1 MVEIIEVMS
10 TRHPIPSQAE
20 SQSVQQMISVVI
32 SPPPPPPPSSQPEIR
47 ESMKRKRSSVWD
59 HFERSVEAGIKYGK
73 CNYCDGG
80 KYRAGGKKYVTTN
93 LNWHLTR
100 FEKYLESQEDAQL
113 DSLGQPS
120 NLRDQTVGVTFC
132 QDSCRRA
139 LINFIITDEQSF
151 RMVEGE
157 GFIAFCRYL
166 EPRFKLPSRMTVY
179 RDICGLFLSEKAKL
193 VKYFKSNKVRVCLTT
208 DTWTSIQN
216 YNYMV
221 VTAHFIDDH

>member
-1 MVEIIEVMS
+1 MVEITEVMS
-10 TRHPIPSQAE
+10 TRPPIPSQDE
-20 SQSVQQMISVVI
+20 SQSVRKRVSVVI

-73 CNYCDGG
+73 CNYCDDG
-80 KYRAGGKKYVTTN
+80 KYRAGGKKYGTTN
-93 LNWHLTR
+93 FNWHLTR
-100 FEKYLESQEDAQL
+100 CEKYLESQEAAQL
-113 DSLGQPS
+113 DSLGQPR
-120 NLRDQTVGVTFC
+120 NLGDQTVGVTFC

-157 GFIAFCRYL
+157 GFIAFCRYI

-179 RDICGLFLSEKAKL
+179 RDICGLFLSEKSKL
-193 VKYFKSNKVRVCLTT
+193 VNYFKSNKVRVCLTT
-208 DTWTSIQN
+208 DTWGKFVMYVQS
-216 YNYMV
+216 
-221 VTAHFIDDH
+221 